1 MTKKAQILDKR
12 ARQRASVGFSPVPN
26 VRVAQAL
33 QIAYLEQIKLGLTP
47 TQAMEEAERAVARQL
62 PPVPFGR
69 RSYRLPKPS
78 RSDDPAYR
86 KPIRVKRHLSCSAA

>member
-1 MTKKAQILDKR
+1 MTKKAHILDKR
-12 ARQRASVGFSPVPN
+12 ARQRASVGFTPVPN
-26 VRVAQAL
+26 IRVATAL
-33 QIAYLEQIKLGLTP
+33 QAAYLAKLKLGLTP

-86 KPIRVKRHLSCSAA
+86 KPIVVRRPTLCAAA